1 MKKSF
6 LIVLIL
12 LMCFGCSSQSKEPEN
27 LGQIIEV
34 TPKEIMDKMDNG
46 DTFFLY
52 VTLSTCSV
60 CAEYKN
66 VVNEFIANYNVDM
79 YHIEIDSY
87 TQAETATLSMDY
99 LDNLT
104 DAPDSFVIVDGVIN
118 FEKVGI
124 ILYRNLKS
132 ALKEYNLVD

>member
-1 MKKSF
+1 MKKY
-6 LIVLIL
+6 LLMILIL
-12 LMCFGCSSQSKEPEN
+12 TMCFGCGTKTVEPAN
-27 LGQIIEV
+27 LGRIIDV
-34 TPKEIMDKMDNG
+34 TPQEIMDKMDNG

-60 CAEYKN
+60 CAEFKN
-66 VVNEFIANYNVDM
+66 VVNEFIANYDVDM
-79 YHIEIDSY
+79 YHLEIDSY
-87 TQAETATLSMDY
+87 TEEETATLSADY

-104 DAPDSFVIVDGVIN
+104 DAPDSFVIVDGAIN
-118 FEKVGI
+118 YEKVGI